1 LNGDLNGRQGG
12 ISWDWPAA
20 AQDRRCCYKMKGS
33 MRGDRTKNPQ
43 SDKRDY
49 MRELNFD
56 DFLVGWVLKVNRFQ
70 ASGRRLEHRSA
81 SNGDKS
87 LGSV

>member
-1 LNGDLNGRQGG
+1 
-12 ISWDWPAA
+12 
-20 AQDRRCCYKMKGS
+20 MKRS

-49 MRELNFD
+49 RRELNFD

-70 ASGRRLEHRSA
+70 LQAAAESTGALP
-81 SNGDKS
+81 NGDKS

>member
-1 LNGDLNGRQGG
+1 
-12 ISWDWPAA
+12 
-20 AQDRRCCYKMKGS
+20 MKRS

-43 SDKRDY
+43 SEKRDY

-70 ASGRRLEHRSA
+70 LQAAAQSTGALPMVVNR
-81 SNGDKS
+81 
-87 LGSV
+87 